1 MISTLKTHFIILTVG
16 AVLLSCQ
23 SEPSKQDVDQLL
35 NDLHIYASQANG
47 EAYFELFAEDAV
59 FFGTDMSERW
69 DKAAFQDYA
78 MARFAEGTGWTYHM
92 KERNV
97 YFSDNGNVAWFD
109 EILTNKKYGEFR
121 GTGVLK
127 RINNQWKIVQYNLL
141 LPIPNDL
148 FFDMSQE
155 IKEYYQ

>member
-1 MISTLKTHFIILTVG
+1 MKRNLFILLMLVFSSCISNPSREEVDI
-16 AVLLSCQ
+16 VL
-23 SEPSKQDVDQLL
+23 D
-35 NDLHIYASQANG
+35 NLHLYASQANG
-47 EAYFELFAEDAV
+47 EAYFELFSEDAI
-59 FFGTDMSERW
+59 FFGTDITERW

-92 KERNV
+92 KERHV
-97 YFSDNGNVAWFD
+97 YFSENGKVCWFD
-109 EILTNKKYGEFR
+109 EILTHEKYGEFR

-127 RINNQWKIVQYNLL
+127 LVSHQWKIVQYNLL

-148 FFDMSQE
+148 FFDMAQD